1 MRKKITI
8 VLISLLT
15 ALVVMSS
22 GYGKWQKELN
32 IKGKV
37 VVVPTVESL
46 KQLVEDEVNLQKE
59 NLEKAANALEA
70 DLQAD
75 QDKDSFEGTN
85 AQESIEKEKEEDDE
99 DQLEDALN
107 KKDNG
112 DDLEDNSNYSS
123 EGITNNQE
131 NNTEKSEP
139 ILNADIDNPMTQLE
153 IDGSGD

>member
-99 DQLEDALN
+99 DQLEDALD
-107 KKDNG
+107 KEDNG
-112 DDLEDNSNYSS
+112 DDLENNSNYSS

-139 ILNADIDNPMTQLE
+139 ILNTDIDNPTTQLE
-153 IDGSGD
+153 IESSDD